1 MPERESNIERKSIRN
16 QKDSLSVSVI
26 FFHIWVSFL
35 APKRKRSLVEIEEV
49 SVEDAVEYVSRKLE
63 DESFMSI
70 AEFLN
75 QLSKLLCGVVDKQ
88 DKGLNEAVIQK
99 WV

>member
-1 MPERESNIERKSIRN
+1 M
-16 QKDSLSVSVI
+16 
-26 FFHIWVSFL
+26 
-35 APKRKRSLVEIEEV
+35 
-49 SVEDAVEYVSRKLE
+49 EDAVEYVSRKLE

-75 QLSKLLCGVVDKQ
+75 KLSKLLCGVVDKQ

-99 WV
+99 